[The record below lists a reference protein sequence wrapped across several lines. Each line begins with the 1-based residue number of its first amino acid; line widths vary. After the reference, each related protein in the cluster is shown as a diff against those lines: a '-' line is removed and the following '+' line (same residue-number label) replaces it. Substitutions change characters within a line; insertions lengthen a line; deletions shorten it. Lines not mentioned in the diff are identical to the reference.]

1 MATESHQMQAPA
13 SDKRAVHCLRTH
25 RQPSLL
31 VRLRDDERT
40 DDDLTSDDESRESG
54 GAEAHATIAHNSAK
68 LSSPSAGAS
77 ARPMKRMRA
86 NEGGAGVRRGK
97 WIPEEQAYA
106 ARLISDFENGLLP
119 LQNGATLRAYLST
132 KLNCDPMRISKKF
145 AGAHCLGKVFDLM
158 PSPHALTPDTR
169 LHM

>member
-1 MATESHQMQAPA
+1 MAIESHQLQAPA
-13 SDKRAVHCLRTH
+13 SEKRAVHCLRTH

-54 GAEAHATIAHNSAK
+54 GAEAHAAIIPNNATA
-68 LSSPSAGAS
+68 SSPSATGT
-77 ARPMKRMRA
+77 ARPLKRMRG

-145 AGAHCLGKVFDLM
+145 AGVHCLGKVLIS
-158 PSPHALTPDTR
+158 SPLPTP
-169 LHM
+169 